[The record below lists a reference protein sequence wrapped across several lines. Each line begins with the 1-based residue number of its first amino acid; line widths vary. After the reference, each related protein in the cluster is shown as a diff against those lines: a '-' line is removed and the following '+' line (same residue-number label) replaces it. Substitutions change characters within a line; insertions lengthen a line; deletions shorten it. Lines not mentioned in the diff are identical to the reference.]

1 MYHQLLATTN
11 NYSPASNYVPPNTI
25 VADPG
30 QGPGPPGPPFL
41 FLGQTEAQR
50 AEKNFFETAPPPP
63 PDLKVW
69 IYDCSSKYSE

>member
-11 NYSPASNYVPPNTI
+11 NYVPPNTI

-50 AEKNFFETAPPPP
+50 AEKKFFETAPPP

-69 IYDCSSKYSE
+69 IYHFSSKYLE